1 MAIPGAAFKTSEY
14 AFEKNNRVTD
24 APVGAFRLLTDLSPD
39 EQQAT
44 FHFPLHHDIVPN
56 QPLVPFHV
64 PRIQWYWVQHLRSL
78 GPSLSHPDQ
87 PGKERAAKLAREFWL
102 ARALHF
108 LNVCEERLP
117 DPLAMIYCF
126 TEGLGSWCPPISSKS
141 TYVLLAVLYP
151 VTPPRSR
158 LADHWTSFSAEERDD
173 ILWEILTLL
182 HTVQQT
188 LKCSLQHNNL
198 TLDDIEVYQKDRR
211 YRPRLGRWSAATTGS
226 ADIVTESM
234 RTHWRSQLPNAFK
247 SIPPMLNAPHLSDSS
262 HRDVAMLLGSAF
274 VPFPKLQ
281 QQSRLWMC
289 YQSEILHR
297 RPTHIEPV
305 HETTRVNVLPLRGN
319 DSYTLTDTMHALRN
333 FRDHHLRDERKVMDT
348 TTAPQQ
354 KESTMVATLP
364 DDIDAFQA
372 SHPDLPVSRALNSK
386 VLEPLRQAL
395 RQYEPPEQDF
405 AWFFLLLLHPEWY
418 QYQTPMDLQRLGR
431 VWSQHLASFLVHRP
445 WRAGSG
451 SMLLPYTPADANLRQ
466 THLRQW
472 WPLEQRG
479 VTTTLPPPALFSGP
493 YHQVLEWTRAW
504 CAALS
509 TTQLTFLTSGTPPA
523 ATAALEPFAAYK
535 PSVLAASDPGALMR
549 YWQSPKK
556 NHLASWDAY
565 WNLNAPD
572 RPFLVTRLRSVAY
585 LWERHARSVAY
596 RYPSLS
602 APYQPTLCF
611 PVPSTGSPPVL
622 STSLSDVQR
631 AGLRLLLAHKPPPPV
646 MADWLSGKATVPVWT
661 HPSNALEWR
670 EPASYR
676 PTVVWSTTSA
686 CNITLWAQEASLPAL
701 ALDGR
706 QASLQAAIHHRFALR
721 QSVVLWCTV
730 CQTEHEYAQGYSP
743 LNLPARSWVVHIEH
757 VHPKGRWWESD
768 VVQWPVGSR
777 LQVPYTVTGA
787 LYRDQHQWV
796 WAERGE
802 PDGVRL
808 TAEAR
813 LVYLVL
819 ATDQPLQW
827 EPLYRPFLQRSE
839 TQLDFLGLTNDGRQ
853 GWLSSHA
860 VQAALAWLRRQYNVT
875 QQIKLV
881 TKPHEV
887 MGLPDEPGVV
897 SVVVAD
903 HYALYVI
910 TPEGALHYYDS
921 LPGRTPL
928 LRDAFAERWK
938 KPIEPQPA
946 IEQPDYAS
954 CGILMLHHC
963 ETLLSGRVDPWR
975 SKAQEVWCWEERCLW
990 HERLTDSADMV
1001 RETVQPRV
1009 GNDEDNEMRA
1019 LGDLPWPRDRLH
1031 IILYHPDPTLVRV
1044 IPLLFQTSQGTRKSL
1059 TVVLPQVP
1067 GQEDTVTK
1075 NQFMPT
1081 LPGLGVLVDKIPWQL
1096 KTVEDQRATCVV
1108 TNDAHM
1114 LLRHDVPLR
1123 VLWPVLEAAADR
1135 TWKTLIAQHPHDD
1148 LHVLPQNL
1156 YRALMPRDAGPTSH
1170 PYITLRNGLSFFFH
1184 PFHLTRQ
1191 RVPWVSVGHAPIEVL
1206 VPVAHQR
1213 MVEDQSMVAR
1223 QSYQQWSE
1231 RSAPI
1236 FFSSFSSSSSSPRWT
1251 LTWFHE
1257 EGRVQREDG
1266 LLRGEPDASYPWEAA
1281 LGDTMFHYCVCETCP
1296 EGQWV
1301 NSQHR
1306 LRLLPQQQQQRQQ

>member
-1 MAIPGAAFKTSEY
+1 
-14 AFEKNNRVTD
+14 
-24 APVGAFRLLTDLSPD
+24 
-39 EQQAT
+39 
-44 FHFPLHHDIVPN
+44 
-56 QPLVPFHV
+56 
-64 PRIQWYWVQHLRSL
+64 
-78 GPSLSHPDQ
+78 
-87 PGKERAAKLAREFWL
+87 
-102 ARALHF
+102 
-108 LNVCEERLP
+108 
-117 DPLAMIYCF
+117 
-126 TEGLGSWCPPISSKS
+126 
-141 TYVLLAVLYP
+141 
-151 VTPPRSR
+151 
-158 LADHWTSFSAEERDD
+158 
-173 ILWEILTLL
+173 
-182 HTVQQT
+182 
-188 LKCSLQHNNL
+188 
-198 TLDDIEVYQKDRR
+198 
-211 YRPRLGRWSAATTGS
+211 
-226 ADIVTESM
+226 
-234 RTHWRSQLPNAFK
+234 
-247 SIPPMLNAPHLSDSS
+247 MLNAPHPPNSS

-274 VPFPKLQ
+274 VPFPALLKM
-281 QQSRLWMC
+281 SRLWEC
-289 YQSEILHR
+289 YASHILST
-297 RPTHIEPV
+297 RPNHIELVDGTPTV
-305 HETTRVNVLPLRGN
+305 IVRPLMGE
-319 DSYTLTDTMHALRN
+319 DSYTLAETMSALRK
-333 FRDHHLRDERKVMDT
+333 FRDHPLRDERKVMDT

-445 WRAGSG
+445 WRAAAG
-451 SMLLPYTPADANLRQ
+451 SMPLPYTPADANLRQ

-479 VTTTLPPPALFSGP
+479 VTTTLPPRALFSGP
-493 YHQVLEWTRAW
+493 YDQVLAWTRAW
-504 CAALS
+504 CAAL
-509 TTQLTFLTSGTPPA
+509 TTEQLDFLTSDTPPA
-523 ATAALEPFAAYK
+523 ATATLEPFAAYQ

-556 NHLASWDAY
+556 NHTASWDAY
-565 WNLNAPD
+565 WDLNAPD
-572 RPFLVTRLRSVAY
+572 RPFLITRLRSVAY

-602 APYQPTLCF
+602 APYQPTIYL
-611 PVPSTGSPPVL
+611 PVPLTVSTVLLPP
-622 STSLSDVQR
+622 SLSDVQR
-631 AGLRLLLAHKPPPPV
+631 AGLRLLLAHNTHHHE
-646 MADWLSGKATVPVWT
+646 MAGWISNPKTVPTWEQ
-661 HPSNALEWR
+661 PSDAFDWR
-670 EPASYR
+670 EPTSYR
-676 PTVVWSTTSA
+676 ATVVWSTSD

-706 QASLQAAIHHRFALR
+706 QDSLQAAIHHRFALR

-730 CQTEHEYAQGYSP
+730 CQKEHKYTQGYSP
-743 LNLPARSWVVHIEH
+743 LNLPAPSWVVHIEH
-757 VHPKGRWWESD
+757 VNPTGGRWWGEND

-777 LQVPYTVTGA
+777 LQVPYTVTAA
-787 LYRDQHQWV
+787 LYRDRRQWV

-802 PDGVRL
+802 PSRGWQMPDGVRL

-827 EPLYRPFLQRSE
+827 EPLYRPFLQRE
-839 TQLDFLGLTNDGRQ
+839 TQLDFLGLTNDGRK

-875 QQIKLV
+875 PPLNLV
-881 TKPHEV
+881 ATQNEV
-887 MGLPDEPGVV
+887 MDLPDEPGVV
-897 SVVVAD
+897 PVVQAG

-910 TPEGALHYYDS
+910 TPGGALHYYDS

-938 KPIEPQPA
+938 KPIERQPA
-946 IEQPDYAS
+946 IEQPDDAS

-963 ETLLSGRVDPWR
+963 ETLLSGRVESWR
-975 SKAQEVWCWEERCLW
+975 PKAQEVWCWEERCLW

-1001 RETVQPRV
+1001 RETVEPRV
-1009 GNDEDNEMRA
+1009 GNDEDNEMRT
-1019 LGDLPWPRDRLH
+1019 LGDLPWPRERLH

-1059 TVVLPQVP
+1059 TVVLPHVP

-1075 NQFMPT
+1075 NLFMPT
-1081 LPGLGVLVDKIPWQL
+1081 LPGLGVLVDKTPWQL

-1135 TWKTLIAQHPHDD
+1135 TWKTLIAQRHHKD

-1170 PYITLRNGLSFFFH
+1170 PCITLRGNSFFFH
-1184 PFHLTRQ
+1184 PFFHARE
-1191 RVPWVSVGHAPIEVL
+1191 VPWVSAVGHDPIKVHVSPEY
-1206 VPVAHQR
+1206 QS
-1213 MVEDQSMVAR
+1213 MVEDQSIAAR
-1223 QSYQQWSE
+1223 RSYQQWSE

-1236 FFSSFSSSSSSPRWT
+1236 FFSSFSPASPRWT

-1306 LRLLPQQQQQRQQ
+1306 LRLLPQQQQQR